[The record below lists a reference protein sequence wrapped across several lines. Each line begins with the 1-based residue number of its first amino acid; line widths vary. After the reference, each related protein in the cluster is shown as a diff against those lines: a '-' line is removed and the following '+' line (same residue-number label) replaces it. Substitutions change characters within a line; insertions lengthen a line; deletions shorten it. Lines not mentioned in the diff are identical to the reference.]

1 MYGIIS
7 KLSGNRGSYMFCI
20 KCGSQIPEE
29 AKFCPKCGQAVQER
43 EKTK

>member
-1 MYGIIS
+1 
-7 KLSGNRGSYMFCI
+7 MFCI

-29 AKFCPKCGQAVQER
+29 AKFCPNCGQAVQER